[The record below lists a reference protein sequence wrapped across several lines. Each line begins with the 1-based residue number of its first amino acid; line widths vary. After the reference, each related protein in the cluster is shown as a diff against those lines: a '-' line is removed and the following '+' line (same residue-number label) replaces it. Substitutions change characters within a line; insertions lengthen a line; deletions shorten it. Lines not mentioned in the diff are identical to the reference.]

1 MTAIVGRP
9 GPALPVVDAL
19 PALREALER
28 ERIVI
33 LTAPPGA
40 GKSTLVPLELRAES
54 WLFGQRITMLE
65 PRRLAARTVAARMAS
80 QIGEPLGGL
89 VGYRIRRE
97 SRVSL
102 ATRVEVVTEGI
113 LTRAL
118 LAQPDLGGCGLLIF
132 DEFHERSIHA
142 DLGLALARRVQAVF
156 RPDLRILI
164 MSATLDEEALSR
176 ALGGVPVVKSAG
188 RSFPVEISH
197 ASDDLNPDRDPVP
210 AVVAAVRR
218 ALRTVEGDI
227 LAFLPGT
234 SEITR
239 VGTNLQDLASDGL
252 DVRPLHGDLTIEAQQ
267 AAILPGP
274 RRRVVLATNIAETSL
289 TIEGVRVV
297 IDSGLARVSRFDSGL
312 GMSRLD
318 TVRIARDNADQRAG
332 RAGRLGP
339 GAAFRLW
346 TATTQKSLAASR
358 APEIVDADLLP
369 LALDLAVWGEA
380 DASLAWITP
389 PQAGPLAEARR
400 ILVGLGAMIGD
411 AVTAHGRAIHEL
423 GVHPRIGH
431 LLIEGRGFGLGGL
444 AADIAA
450 LLEERDILGRDAGAD
465 LSLRVEA
472 LRGRGRG
479 ASGGGGAARVRDIA
493 RDHRSRLKLDPA
505 ASSGGVEDVG
515 RLVAL
520 AYPER
525 IAQRR
530 AGSTDRYRLAAGR
543 GARLDAKDPL
553 THEEWLAVA
562 HVDARDAEGRIFL
575 AAPLDI
581 TTIEPEARDVIAWDS
596 GRGVIV
602 AQRERRIG
610 ELVLDAKPRASVPD
624 DVKIALLAGAIRSE
638 GLLPQLLSDAARAF
652 QSRVSSLRAW
662 GRAERFPDVS
672 DAALLAAL
680 EEWLQSDLLA
690 SRSKTDLLRLDTGA
704 ALTAILDWNQQRE
717 LNRLAPT
724 HIEAP
729 TGSRIELQYFPDGS
743 PPVLAVRLQ
752 EIFGWLDTPTV
763 NDGRTRVTLHLLSPA
778 RRPVQAT
785 QDLRSF
791 WTNTYPEVRKE
802 LRSRYPRHSWPD
814 DPLTAPP
821 VRGPKR
827 RTN

>member
-1 MTAIVGRP
+1 M
-9 GPALPVVDAL
+9 
-19 PALREALER
+19 
-28 ERIVI
+28 
-33 LTAPPGA
+33 APPGA
-40 GKSTLVPLELRAES
+40 GKSTLVPLELRGES
-54 WLFGQRITMLE
+54 WLAERRITMLE

-80 QIGEPLGGL
+80 QIGEPLGGT

-97 SRVSL
+97 SRVSS
-102 ATRVEVVTEGI
+102 ATRIEVVTEGI

-176 ALGGVPVVKSAG
+176 VLGGVPIVKSAG
-188 RSFPVEISH
+188 RSFPVDISY
-197 ASDDLNPDRDPVP
+197 ASDDLNPERDSVP
-210 AVVAAVRR
+210 SVTAAIRR
-218 ALRTVEGDI
+218 ALRTTEGDL

-234 SEITR
+234 SEIMR
-239 VGTNLQDLASDGL
+239 VGTSLQDLAGDGL
-252 DVRPLHGDLTIEAQQ
+252 DIRPLHGDLTIEAQQ

-312 GMSRLD
+312 GLSRLD

-339 GAAFRLW
+339 GSAFRLW
-346 TATTQKSLAASR
+346 TEMTQKSLAASR

-369 LALDLAVWGEA
+369 LALDLAIWGEA

-389 PQAGPLAEARR
+389 PQAGALAEARR
-400 ILVGLGAMIGD
+400 ILIGLGAMKGD
-411 AVTAHGRAIHEL
+411 SVTAHGRAIHEL

-431 LLIEGRGFGLGGL
+431 LLVEGRRLGLGGL

-465 LSLRVEA
+465 LTLRVEA

-479 ASGGGGAARVRDIA
+479 GSGGSGLARVREIA
-493 RDHRSRLKLDPA
+493 RDHRSRLRLEPG
-505 ASSGGVEDVG
+505 ASPGEVADVG
-515 RLVAL
+515 GLLAL

-530 AGSTDRYRLAAGR
+530 PGSTDRYRLATGR
-543 GARLDAKDPL
+543 GAKLDAADPL

-581 TTIEPEARDVIAWDS
+581 STIEAETRDVIAWDS

-610 ELVLDAKPRASVPD
+610 ELVLDAKPLASVPD
-624 DVKIALLAGAIRSE
+624 DVKVALLAGAIRSE
-638 GLLPQLLSDAARAF
+638 GLLPQILSDSARAF
-652 QSRVSSLRAW
+652 QSRVLSLRAW
-662 GRAERFPDVS
+662 GRGEGFPDLS
-672 DAALLAAL
+672 DAALLSTI

-690 SRSKTDLLRLDTGA
+690 SRSKADLLRLDATA
-704 ALTAILDWNQQRE
+704 ALTAILEWNQQRQ
-717 LNRLAPT
+717 LNALAPT

-729 TGSRIELQYFPDGS
+729 TGSRIELQYFPDGA

-778 RRPVQAT
+778 RRPVQMT

-791 WTNTYPEVRKE
+791 WTSTYPEVRRE

-814 DPLTAPP
+814 DPLTAQP

-827 RTN
+827 RTT

>member
-1 MTAIVGRP
+1 MTD
-9 GPALPVVDAL
+9 ALPVSSAL
-19 PALREALER
+19 PALREALRR

-33 LTAPPGA
+33 LVAPPGA
-40 GKSTLVPLELRAES
+40 GKSTLVPLELRGES
-54 WLFGQRITMLE
+54 WLAEKRITMLE

-80 QIGEPLGGL
+80 QIGEPLGGT

-97 SRVSL
+97 SRVSS
-102 ATRVEVVTEGI
+102 ATRIEVVTEGI

-176 ALGGVPVVKSAG
+176 VLGGVPIVKSAG
-188 RSFPVEISH
+188 RSFPVDISY
-197 ASDDLNPDRDPVP
+197 ASDDLNPERDSVP
-210 AVVAAVRR
+210 SVTAAVRR
-218 ALRTVEGDI
+218 ALRTTEGDL

-234 SEITR
+234 SEIMR
-239 VGTNLQDLASDGL
+239 VGTSLQDLAGDGL
-252 DVRPLHGDLTIEAQQ
+252 DIRPLHGDLTIEAQQ

-312 GMSRLD
+312 GLSRLD

-339 GAAFRLW
+339 GSAFRLW
-346 TATTQKSLAASR
+346 TEMTQKSLAASR

-369 LALDLAVWGEA
+369 LALDLAIWGEA

-389 PQAGPLAEARR
+389 PQAGALAEARR
-400 ILVGLGAMIGD
+400 ILIGLGAMKGD
-411 AVTAHGRAIHEL
+411 SVTAHGRAIHEL

-431 LLIEGRGFGLGGL
+431 LLVEGRRLGLGGL

-465 LSLRVEA
+465 LTLRVEA

-479 ASGGGGAARVRDIA
+479 GSGGSGLARVREIA
-493 RDHRSRLKLDPA
+493 RDHRSRLRLEPG
-505 ASSGGVEDVG
+505 ASPGEVADVG
-515 RLVAL
+515 GLLAL

-530 AGSTDRYRLAAGR
+530 PGSTDRYRLATGR
-543 GARLDAKDPL
+543 GAKLDAADPL

-581 TTIEPEARDVIAWDS
+581 STIEAETRDVIAWDS

-610 ELVLDAKPRASVPD
+610 ELVLDAKPLASVPD
-624 DVKIALLAGAIRSE
+624 DVKVALLAGAIRSE
-638 GLLPQLLSDAARAF
+638 GLLPQILSDSARAF
-652 QSRVSSLRAW
+652 QSRVLSLRAW
-662 GRAERFPDVS
+662 GRGEGFPDLS
-672 DAALLAAL
+672 DAALLSTI

-690 SRSKTDLLRLDTGA
+690 SRSKADLLRLDATA
-704 ALTAILDWNQQRE
+704 ALTAILEWNQQRQ
-717 LNRLAPT
+717 LNALAPT

-729 TGSRIELQYFPDGS
+729 TGSRIELQYFPDGA

-778 RRPVQAT
+778 RRPVQMT

-791 WTNTYPEVRKE
+791 WTSTYPEVRRE

-814 DPLTAPP
+814 DPLTAQP

-827 RTN
+827 RTT